1 MRVSWLDST
10 YPALYFEVDTDFTIK
25 DYEDAVD
32 RAWEMLADYTDDAPV
47 YVVADVSQVRNLPP
61 QMIITMLQIYKS
73 PHSAFSGLT
82 IFVGAPRV
90 VRYLTTRFAP
100 IFRTSKF
107 HFAES
112 LEDLDV
118 VIEKYHQNAQ
128 GKYHNAKESKSSN
141 T

>member
-10 YPALYFEVDTDFTIK
+10 YPALYFEVDAKFTIE
-25 DYEDAVD
+25 DYEKTVEE
-32 RAWEMLADYTDDAPV
+32 AWEMLADYTGNAPV
-47 YVVADVSQVRNLPP
+47 YVVADVSQIRNLPP
-61 QMIITMLQIYKS
+61 SMIITMLQMYKS

-100 IFRTSKF
+100 IFRTSQF

-112 LEDLDV
+112 LEKLDT
-118 VIEKYHQNAQ
+118 VIKSYQQNTQ
-128 GKYHNAKESKSSN
+128 GKYHNAK
-141 T
+141 